1 MTFITTTDF
10 VVTGCRYN
18 QRLDS
23 NNLCIYVLNIQ
34 FFFVRTGIKTRG
46 YIKANNG
53 LIKLRTKAKRN
64 IFVRYPLFAEPLLTM
79 ECHCISL
86 RF

>member
-1 MTFITTTDF
+1 MTDF
-10 VVTGCRYN
+10 EVTGFRYN

-23 NNLCIYVLNIQ
+23 NNLCICVLNIL
-34 FFFVRTGIKTRG
+34 FFVRTAIKTRG

-53 LIKLRTKAKRN
+53 LIKLRTKAKYN

-79 ECHCISL
+79 ECHCISK

>member
-34 FFFVRTGIKTRG
+34 FFLFVQE
-46 YIKANNG
+46 
-53 LIKLRTKAKRN
+53 LKLADT
-64 IFVRYPLFAEPLLTM
+64 
-79 ECHCISL
+79 
-86 RF
+86 